1 MNTQVFDLNNDRVIG
16 YIDYK
21 PGVGNASI
29 KVLGWIN
36 AEGSVNKVDDSS
48 ARKIFSPRGSV
59 FGPSFFVHTNVKDA
73 FKSDNV
79 VFTFYCNQDI
89 PDDPTKDIM
98 KVNCNYSGVLSTKSG
113 LLQAE
118 LA

>member
-59 FGPSFFVHTNVKDA
+59 FGPSFFMGQSLFLWDWIKL
-73 FKSDNV
+73 SQSIE
-79 VFTFYCNQDI
+79 NQEH
-89 PDDPTKDIM
+89 
-98 KVNCNYSGVLSTKSG
+98 LSV
-113 LLQAE
+113 
-118 LA
+118 